1 MSGVGLSRFAKHSK
15 AAVADNSSNG
25 PPAQTPGR
33 EMTTAPA
40 ASFDGY
46 EMMNTGQ
53 EFGGDFGGAADFGY
67 GGGMEDYNMPYA
79 PMDYTVRTE
88 RCRMGGRGKR
98 QLRMVPTSLILP
110 R

>member
-1 MSGVGLSRFAKHSK
+1 M
-15 AAVADNSSNG
+15 AAAADNSSNG
-25 PPAQTPGR
+25 PPAQTPGG

-53 EFGGDFGGAADFGY
+53 QFGGDFDGAADFGY
-67 GGGMEDYNMPYA
+67 GGGVEDYNSPYA
-79 PMDYTVRTE
+79 PMDYMVRTE
-88 RCRMGGRGKR
+88 RCKMEGRKR
-98 QLRMVPTSLILP
+98 CQLRMVPTSLISP